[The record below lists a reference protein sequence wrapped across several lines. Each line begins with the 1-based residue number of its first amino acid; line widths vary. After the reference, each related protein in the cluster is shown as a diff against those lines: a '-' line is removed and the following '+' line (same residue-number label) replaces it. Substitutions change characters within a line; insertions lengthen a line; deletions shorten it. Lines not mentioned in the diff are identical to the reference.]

1 MQSTTPVTEP
11 SLRGSLLEELDA
23 RQDEV
28 LAQLEDLNKR
38 LEQVLSAWTSK
49 PTLADAA

>member
-1 MQSTTPVTEP
+1 MQSNPPLDPT
-11 SLRGSLLEELDA
+11 SRGSLLEELDA

-28 LAQLEDLNKR
+28 LARLEDLDKQ
-38 LEQVLSAWTSK
+38 LEQVLSAWTSR